1 MTSESST
8 TPAAPKNLFD
18 PIQYVPGVGPNRA
31 ELLRKMGIGRALD
44 LLFFFPRTYEDTAPI
59 SPGNHLQENI
69 RTSVVGRVVDLDE
82 RVTQSGRHM
91 LGALLSLDDNTCVR
105 LMWFNQ
111 AFRKNDLHIGARMMA
126 TGIIKST
133 GTSWEIIHPLYVKLG
148 EDEVPEELKP
158 LPVYSL
164 TEGLQQATMRKMFRT
179 GVKRLIPLVED
190 ALPEQVRERLGVLP
204 MQEALLQI
212 HWPDS
217 LESAAKARERFVLQ
231 ELLVLQLAVGMQKI
245 KRQSGILAPAC
256 ELSPKIHARIL
267 NRLGY
272 ILTGDQTKAI
282 AQVAEDMQRTI
293 PMNRLLQGDVG
304 CGKTVVA
311 QYAMLLCVANGYQAA
326 LMAPT
331 EVLARQHFNS
341 LSKSLAASRV
351 RIGLLTGSL
360 SRAERREL
368 LEQLAI
374 GGSQTSA
381 AQVTLIG
388 AQDDKAGQPDG
399 KDQGA
404 LLGSN
409 VTNSGIDL
417 LIGTQ
422 ALLSDDVQFDKLA
435 LVIIDEQHKF
445 GVEQRAKM
453 RQDQHQPH
461 YLVLTATPIP
471 RTIAMTAFGDL
482 DVSII
487 RDKPPGRSEVRT
499 YLGQPDTM
507 NSWWQFL
514 DDQLEQGRQ
523 AFIIAPRVH
532 AGGDDEEVQS
542 ATGIAQQLA
551 EGRFAHRRVG
561 LLHGQLDSELKERTL
576 AQFAGGE
583 LDILVAT
590 TVVEVGI
597 DVPNASVMTIM
608 DADRLGL
615 AQLHQLRGRVGR
627 GRHTGYVCAFA
638 SAGCDAQD
646 NERLKAFE
654 RTNDGFELAELDLQQ
669 RGAGE
674 LVGTR
679 QSGASALRIAD
690 LIRDAEL
697 VAIAQQT
704 AREMLDSDPEL
715 LSEDCK
721 RLKRQV
727 ISKHGQMLGVSDIG

>member
-1 MTSESST
+1 MPSETS
-8 TPAAPKNLFD
+8 TPPATPKNLFD
-18 PIQYVPGVGPNRA
+18 PIQYVPGVGPLRA
-31 ELLRKMGIGRALD
+31 ELLQKLGIQRALD

-59 SPGNHLQENI
+59 CPGNLLQENV

-82 RVTQSGRHM
+82 RVTQTGRHM
-91 LGALLSLDDNTCVR
+91 LGALLSLDDSTCVR

-111 AFRKNDLHIGARMMA
+111 AFRKNELAIGMRLMA

-133 GTSWEIIHPLYVKLG
+133 GTSWEIVHPLYVRLS
-148 EDEVPEELKP
+148 EDEIPEELKP
-158 LPVYSL
+158 LPVYPL
-164 TEGLQQATMRKMFRT
+164 TEGLQQANMRKMFRV
-179 GVKRLIPLVED
+179 GVKRLIPVVED
-190 ALPEQVRERLGVLP
+190 ALPERVRERLGVMP
-204 MQEALLQI
+204 MQEALMQM

-217 LESAAKARERFVLQ
+217 LETAAQARQRFVLQ

-245 KRQSGILAPAC
+245 KRQAGIQAPAC
-256 ELSPKIHARIL
+256 EVTPKIHARIL

-272 ILTGDQTKAI
+272 ILTSDQTKAI
-282 AQVAEDMQRTI
+282 TQVAEDMQRSV

-304 CGKTVVA
+304 CGKTVIA
-311 QYAMLLCVANGYQAA
+311 QYAMLLCVASSYQAA

-331 EVLARQHFNS
+331 EVLAQQHFNS

-360 SRAERREL
+360 TRVERRQL
-368 LEQLAI
+368 LDQLA
-374 GGSQTSA
+374 
-381 AQVTLIG
+381 
-388 AQDDKAGQPDG
+388 
-399 KDQGA
+399 QGE
-404 LLGSN
+404 
-409 VTNSGIDL
+409 IDL

-422 ALLSDDVQFDKLA
+422 ALLSDDVQFAKLA

-453 RQDQHQPH
+453 RQDHHQPH

-482 DVSII
+482 EVSII
-487 RDKPPGRSEVRT
+487 RDKPPGRAEVRT
-499 YLGQPDTM
+499 YLGQPETM
-507 NSWWQFL
+507 NSWWQFM
-514 DDQLEQGRQ
+514 DDQLSQGRQ
-523 AFIIAPRVH
+523 AFVIAPRVH
-532 AGGDDEEVQS
+532 ASEDEEGVRS
-542 ATGIAQQLA
+542 ASGIAEDLST
-551 EGRFAHRRVG
+551 GRLAHRRIG
-561 LLHGQLDSELKERTL
+561 LLHGQMDSQTKEQVL
-576 AQFAGGE
+576 AQFVSGD

-638 SAGCDAQD
+638 SIGCDAQD
-646 NERLKAFE
+646 NARLKAFE
-654 RTNDGFELAELDLQQ
+654 RTNDGFELAELDLEL

-679 QSGASALRIAD
+679 QSGASTLRIAD
-690 LIRDAEL
+690 LTRDVEL
-697 VAIAQQT
+697 VAIAQQA
-704 AREMLDSDPEL
+704 ARELLEADPEL
-715 LSEDCK
+715 LAEDCQ

-727 ISKHGQMLGVSDIG
+727 LNKHGQMLSVSDVG

>member
-1 MTSESST
+1 MSSQTPT
-8 TPAAPKNLFD
+8 TPASPKNLFD
-18 PIQYVPGVGPNRA
+18 PIQYVPGVGPLRA
-31 ELLRKMGIGRALD
+31 ELLRKLGIQRAVD

-59 SPGNHLQENI
+59 SPGNGLVENV
-69 RTSVVGRVVDLDE
+69 RTSVVGRVVDMDE

-91 LGALLSLDDNTCVR
+91 LGALLSLEDNTCVR

-111 AFRKNDLHIGARMMA
+111 AFRKNDFRIGLRFMA

-133 GTSWEIIHPLYVKLG
+133 GTSWEIVHPLYVKLE
-148 EDEVPEELKP
+148 EDEIPEQLKP
-158 LPVYSL
+158 LPVYPL
-164 TEGLQQATMRKMFRT
+164 TEGLQQAHMRKMFRT
-179 GVKRLIPLVED
+179 GVQRLVHLVED
-190 ALPEQVRERLGVLP
+190 ALPSRVRESLGAMP
-204 MQEALLQI
+204 MQEALWQI

-217 LESAAKARERFVLQ
+217 LATAAKARERFVLQ

-245 KRQSGILAPAC
+245 KRQAGMLAPPC
-256 ELSPKIHARIL
+256 EVTPKIHARIL

-272 ILTGDQTKAI
+272 ILTGDQAKAI
-282 AQVAEDMQRTI
+282 SQVAEDMQRSV

-304 CGKTVVA
+304 CGKTVIA
-311 QYAMLLCVANGYQAA
+311 QYAMLLCVASGYQAA

-331 EVLARQHFNS
+331 EVLAQQHFNS

-360 SRAERREL
+360 SRAERR
-368 LEQLAI
+368 QLI
-374 GGSQTSA
+374 DQ
-381 AQVTLIG
+381 L
-388 AQDDKAGQPDG
+388 G
-399 KDQGA
+399 KGE
-404 LLGSN
+404 
-409 VTNSGIDL
+409 IDL

-422 ALLSDDVQFDKLA
+422 ALLSDDVQFAKLA

-453 RQDQHQPH
+453 RQDNHQPH

-487 RDKPPGRSEVRT
+487 RDKPPGRAEVRT
-499 YLGQPDTM
+499 YLGQPDTL
-507 NSWWQFL
+507 NSWWQFM
-514 DDQLEQGRQ
+514 DEQIEQGRQ
-523 AFIIAPRVH
+523 AFVIAPRVH
-532 AGGDDEEVQS
+532 ADGDDEEIRS
-542 ATGIAQQLA
+542 ATGIAEDLIG
-551 EGRFAHRRVG
+551 GRFAHRRVG
-561 LLHGQLDSELKERTL
+561 LLHGQMDSTNKEHVLR
-576 AQFAGGE
+576 QFASGE
-583 LDILVAT
+583 LDVLVAT

-597 DVPNASVMTIM
+597 DVPNAAVMTIM

-638 SAGCDAQD
+638 SIGCDAQD
-646 NERLKAFE
+646 NSRLKAFE
-654 RTNDGFELAELDLQQ
+654 RTNDGFELAELDLEL

-674 LVGTR
+674 LIGTR

-690 LIRDAEL
+690 LTRDVEL
-697 VAIAQQT
+697 VAIAQKT
-704 AREMLDSDPEL
+704 AREMLEADSEL
-715 LSEDCK
+715 LAEDCQ

-727 ISKHGQMLGVSDIG
+727 LTKHGEMLNVSDVG